1 MGGIANEELLRKAAI
16 LLDALASSGKLN
28 TKQANRFIDYVIEET
43 ILKDNARIERFRN
56 ESLDIDKIGVGARV
70 MVPHT
75 EATDPGIRRGVSTSK
90 VTLTPKA
97 VMVPFEIG
105 DLFKERSIEENVQ
118 DHVVK
123 MMAKQFANN
132 WEELFINGD
141 TNGHAILESN
151 YVDGGDTAR
160 YRKDSL
166 MALFDGWFRL
176 ADGGN
181 SFDAQGANV
190 GLSVFGG
197 MVRKMPTKFRRNK
210 RDLRFFISPD
220 LASLYFEKLA
230 SRSTALGD
238 AAAGGSAHAPL
249 GIPLVEVPLLD
260 LLPPVVQ
267 HVTLTGTTAAALRFG
282 PITSVIVTTST
293 LDTTPEDAYTETTDY
308 VVDYTLG
315 TIVRSGG
322 GSAIT
327 SGQVVKV
334 TYKANPQIVLTHQQN
349 YIAGIN
355 TAISIEKD
363 RAIYKKVDQYAIHA
377 SIACEFEED
386 TALVK
391 GINIGSSI

>member
-1 MGGIANEELLRKAAI
+1 MGGISNEELLRKAAI
-16 LLDALASSGKLN
+16 LLDTLATSGKLN
-28 TKQANRFIDYVIEET
+28 PKQADRFIDYVVDET
-43 ILKDNARIERFRN
+43 ILKNNARIERFRN
-56 ESLDIDKIGVGARV
+56 EALDIDKIGVGARV
-70 MVPHT
+70 MVPFT
-75 EATDPGIRRGVSTSK
+75 EATDPGVRIGVTTSK

-105 DLFKERSIEENVQ
+105 DLFKERSIEENVA

-123 MMAKQFANN
+123 MMAKAFANN
-132 WEELFINGD
+132 WEELYINGD

-151 YVDGGDTAR
+151 YPGGADATR

-181 SFDAQGANV
+181 SFDAQGANI
-190 GLSVFGG
+190 GISVFGG

-220 LASLYFEKLA
+220 LASLYYEKLA

-238 AAAGGSAHAPL
+238 ATAGGAPHAPL

-260 LLPPVVQ
+260 LLPPVVE
-267 HVTLTGTTAAALRFG
+267 HVVLTGTAATALRYG
-282 PITSVIVTTST
+282 PISSVVVTTST
-293 LDTTPEDAYTETTDY
+293 LGATPEDAYTEDTDY
-308 VVDYTLG
+308 VVDYTAG
-315 TIVRSGG
+315 TIARAG
-322 GSAIT
+322 GSTIG
-327 SGQVVKV
+327 SGATVKV
-334 TYKANPQIVLTHQQN
+334 TYKANPQIVLTHYMN
-349 YIAGIN
+349 YISAIN
-355 TAISIEKD
+355 TSISIERD
-363 RAIYKKVDQYAIHA
+363 RRIFARLDQYAIHA
-377 SIACEFEED
+377 SVACEFEED